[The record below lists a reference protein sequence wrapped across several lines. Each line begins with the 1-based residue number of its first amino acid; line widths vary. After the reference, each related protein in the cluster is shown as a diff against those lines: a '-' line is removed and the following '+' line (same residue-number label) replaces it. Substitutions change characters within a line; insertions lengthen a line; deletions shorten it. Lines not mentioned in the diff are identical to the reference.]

1 MRLRQV
7 EEDLGLEK
15 DALKPMK
22 ELIAAQVDKI
32 IARQKDRGGADEEEE
47 AAAASSDDEPRGKQG
62 RKESRAD
69 KPRKKQR
76 LADATEER
84 QQKPAAAPW
93 QYSRQV
99 EKLRALCKAATITI
113 PPATYVKNKDNAS
126 LEQALEALLEKH
138 GLSADAGEK
147 QVAKAKQRLQV
158 ARELEG
164 IDTSNIIDGG
174 RRPRA
179 AAQAARANYAAM
191 QRQDGG
197 SSEEEEEEEED
208 ELSSAGTSGSDVGE
222 DEEEQQQSAQF
233 VSADES
239 DGAEQQRRQQPQA
252 SPNENHAP
260 SASSDKAK
268 PTIKPAAAALEDSD
282 SEPAG
287 RLGDQDY
294 TTLAAAV
301 EELQAWLPAK
311 CDQVVQVSAATLALG
326 LRTATAR
333 THLYLSW
340 QQHAAGITR
349 DGPPASRGAASEAFG
364 FGEQVQAAL
373 RGQGRYSNLVLAAG
387 EEGSIVAAGHQVGG
401 KQSSLRQ
408 VQVGGAYELP
418 PPGPGLDPDVHSLV
432 ADWQQVVVQQAAQ
445 PGKQPGSLSAALVR
459 AFRGVSP
466 ALVRE
471 LCSAAGVAENAA
483 PGSLTGE
490 QWGALWQQWQH
501 WLERVCSGSFAACC
515 CPNTGRMS
523 VLGIYSQPVESLL
536 ELLHSQY
543 SSAKEQGEFA
553 AVRQQLQ
560 GGVGAGIQRQLKKL
574 ESLWRQGGQEGKHLE
589 TSKLADLLMA
599 NAHRWHPGMKSM
611 EVEDWDA
618 PEGTLVAVPLEG
630 RSAVDQATKLYK
642 QAGKQRRAVQA
653 VAPLMQQALQV
664 LEFLQEVALQLEQ
677 LDGPSDLAAL
687 REIQADL
694 VEAGF
699 IKPSREAALVQKAA
713 SKAKRAIRRSKEQ
726 AGAAA
731 GLRRYITP
739 GGLTVLVG
747 RNSRQNDLLSTKMVQ
762 PPDLWF
768 HTRGVPGAH
777 VLLRVP
783 AGQSAAD
790 ADVQFAADLS
800 AYFSKSRL
808 DTKARAWFTCCCCG

>member
-1 MRLRQV
+1 MGRMMRLLSRALLCTASPRHPAGCRPTAAHRHPWRGAAGVSFTARHYSTQRAAV
-7 EEDLGLEK
+7 L
-15 DALKPMK
+15 DAEAGAHAQASATP
-22 ELIAAQVDKI
+22 AAQEQVSAQDV
-32 IARQKDRGGADEEEE
+32 
-47 AAAASSDDEPRGKQG
+47 AS
-62 RKESRAD
+62 
-69 KPRKKQR
+69 
-76 LADATEER
+76 T
-84 QQKPAAAPW
+84 AAPVT
-93 QYSRQV
+93 Q
-99 EKLRALCKAATITI
+99 
-113 PPATYVKNKDNAS
+113 
-126 LEQALEALLEKH
+126 
-138 GLSADAGEK
+138 
-147 QVAKAKQRLQV
+147 
-158 ARELEG
+158 
-164 IDTSNIIDGG
+164 
-174 RRPRA
+174 
-179 AAQAARANYAAM
+179 
-191 QRQDGG
+191 
-197 SSEEEEEEEED
+197 
-208 ELSSAGTSGSDVGE
+208 
-222 DEEEQQQSAQF
+222 
-233 VSADES
+233 
-239 DGAEQQRRQQPQA
+239 
-252 SPNENHAP
+252 
-260 SASSDKAK
+260 
-268 PTIKPAAAALEDSD
+268 
-282 SEPAG
+282 

-373 RGQGRYSNLVLAAG
+373 RGQVLTAVALPARWERVVSLSFAGRLGQDASHVLYHEVQGRYSNLVLAAG

-808 DTKARAWFTCCCCG
+808 DTKVSITMVRNPPKHITKPTGARLGQVLVRKEEVVIGRPDRSAAAAAEAAGAS